1 LLELGAYGAG
11 NGMFVSPSGVAID
24 TNLNLFVAD
33 TGNHRVQKFLPD
45 DLTSPSTW
53 SFAGWLGSS
62 DPNVPTLGW
71 QLFGSSLIS
80 EQEGGFYNPYGVG
93 ISNDGHLLVADT
105 NNNRVQV
112 FNSGSGQFINL
123 IGAAGITSGQYNQPL
138 AVIFADEQVVIA
150 DSSNARIQISTIAGA
165 YSGEIAPDTSLLTT
179 EPVRIV
185 TDSKNQK
192 VYVLDKQD
200 SSVTVFNMNGEVIE
214 VLGSKGSGREQFY
227 DPEGMA
233 IDSNGSLYIADTG
246 NARVQILSPQGQFN
260 KSFGVYG
267 TGSGQFIKPNA
278 IAVSNDGN
286 YIYVADASLQLIQKF
301 DSQGNFINGWG
312 SPGSGDAGF
321 NYPSGMALDNENNLY
336 VADQN
341 NHRIKKYTSNGDLIG
356 WWGSYDAGAQAFWL
370 DPGSNRTGALS
381 DADGGFDTPTDIAV
395 DLEGNVYVTDSNN
408 FRIQRFNSVQ
418 SQGEDAG
425 FQTEIYIGD
434 NLPAIAVDEW
444 GRVYCL
450 NSGKQV
456 LRFEPDL

>member
-1 LLELGAYGAG
+1 
-11 NGMFVSPSGVAID
+11 
-24 TNLNLFVAD
+24 
-33 TGNHRVQKFLPD
+33 
-45 DLTSPSTW
+45 
-53 SFAGWLGSS
+53 
-62 DPNVPTLGW
+62 
-71 QLFGSSLIS
+71 
-80 EQEGGFYNPYGVG
+80 
-93 ISNDGHLLVADT
+93 
-105 NNNRVQV
+105 
-112 FNSGSGQFINL
+112 
-123 IGAAGITSGQYNQPL
+123 
-138 AVIFADEQVVIA
+138 
-150 DSSNARIQISTIAGA
+150 
-165 YSGEIAPDTSLLTT
+165 
-179 EPVRIV
+179 
-185 TDSKNQK
+185 
-192 VYVLDKQD
+192 
-200 SSVTVFNMNGEVIE
+200 MNGEVIE

-370 DPGSNRTGALS
+370 DPGSNRAGALS